1 MQLLEE
7 RDAELERTEASL
19 EGHKKASDARE
30 TVRTPLLPRAK
41 VPVTAWLHLHV
52 DAIPFIL
59 VLRVYS

>member
-30 TVRTPLLPRAK
+30 TVRTPL
-41 VPVTAWLHLHV
+41 
-52 DAIPFIL
+52 
-59 VLRVYS
+59 